1 MKPIEIKSDL
11 EKRKR
16 QIALVSAY
24 SPLRKY
30 INFLSILYIVAVV
43 LWTVFE
49 IFLLLNDTAKT
60 GLRNSVA
67 SQGLGTDIF
76 AIALIQ
82 SIGFAA
88 LIIFI
93 AIAVKDFSLAMIDS
107 VDLQLLSN
115 RRNALERKD
124 PAAETNGT
132 EY

>member
-49 IFLLLNDTAKT
+49 TFLLLNDTAKT
-60 GLRNSVA
+60 GLRNSIA
-67 SQGLGTDIF
+67 SQGLGADIF

-82 SIGFAA
+82 IIGFAA

-124 PAAETNGT
+124 PTAETNGT

>member
-49 IFLLLNDTAKT
+49 IFLLLNNTAKT
-60 GLRNSVA
+60 GLPNSVA

-82 SIGFAA
+82 IIGFAA

-124 PAAETNGT
+124 PTAETNGT

>member
-49 IFLLLNDTAKT
+49 IFLLLNNTAKT

-82 SIGFAA
+82 IIGFAA

-93 AIAVKDFSLAMIDS
+93 AI
-107 VDLQLLSN
+107 
-115 RRNALERKD
+115 
-124 PAAETNGT
+124 
-132 EY
+132 

>member
-49 IFLLLNDTAKT
+49 IFLLLNDTAKI

-82 SIGFAA
+82 IIGFAA

-124 PAAETNGT
+124 PTAETNGT

>member
-82 SIGFAA
+82 IIGFAA

-124 PAAETNGT
+124 PTAETNGT

>member
-124 PAAETNGT
+124 PTAETNGT

>member
-16 QIALVSAY
+16 QIAIVSAY

-82 SIGFAA
+82 IIGFAA

-124 PAAETNGT
+124 PTAETNGT

>member
-49 IFLLLNDTAKT
+49 IFLLLNNTAKT

-82 SIGFAA
+82 IIGFAA

-124 PAAETNGT
+124 PTAETNGT

>member
-49 IFLLLNDTAKT
+49 IFLLLNDTAKI
-60 GLRNSVA
+60 GIRNSVA

-82 SIGFAA
+82 IIGFAA

-124 PAAETNGT
+124 PTAETNGT

>member
-67 SQGLGTDIF
+67 SQGLGTNIF

-124 PAAETNGT
+124 PTAETNGT